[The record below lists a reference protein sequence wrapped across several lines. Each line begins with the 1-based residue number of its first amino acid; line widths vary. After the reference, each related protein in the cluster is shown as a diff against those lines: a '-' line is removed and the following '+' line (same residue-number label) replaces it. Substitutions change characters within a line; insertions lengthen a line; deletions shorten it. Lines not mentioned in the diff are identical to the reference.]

1 VVGKLMGHK
10 DSKMVERYYGHLAP
24 KNKSEAM
31 ARLPRFPALFPSEI
45 AAAEVGEP
53 RATGVPNLV
62 AIPGANGAHGAI
74 GRASLRTKKAAASG
88 EMRPLSA
95 GSGSEGRR
103 TRTFN
108 QRIKSF

>member
-1 VVGKLMGHK
+1 MGHK

-31 ARLPRFPALFPSEI
+31 ARLPRFPALFPSET
-45 AAAEVGEP
+45 AMAGVAEP
-53 RATGVPNLV
+53 CDAGVPNLV
-62 AIPGANGAHGAI
+62 AIPGAYGAHGAT
-74 GRASLRTKKAAASG
+74 GRASLRTKKAEASE

-95 GSGSEGRR
+95 SLGSEGRR

-108 QRIKSF
+108 QRIKSLRV